1 MTFSLLASPTREGSN
16 RRRRDFGRGFAVLA
30 VLAII
35 AFPMLWATAA
45 QAQAARTWITGLGD
59 DANPC
64 SSSAPCKTFSGAL
77 AKTAVNGEINCLD
90 PGGFGPVTISKSVT
104 IDCHAVMGSILQGAN
119 TGIFIGFDAFA
130 PTDVRKTVNLRGL
143 SIQGS
148 DSGKVGIQISG
159 ANSAGS
165 AVSIEDCTINGEFGD
180 PGRGIFDLRSGGGDL
195 YISNTT
201 VRNVAAAGIAVAP
214 AAIGKPINATLDNVR
229 VYNTNAGLGAGT
241 GARLMINRSVF
252 SGNTIVGIEAD
263 GGSEV
268 NINDSVLAHNGIG
281 VQSGGTVRLSNSDI
295 SFNTT
300 GASGSVNTYSNNRFS
315 SNNDRGTLTAM
326 TPANS
331 TPSGLE

>member
-1 MTFSLLASPTREGSN
+1 MTLSLFSSPTRESSN
-16 RRRRDFGRGFAVLA
+16 RRRLDFGRGFATLA
-30 VLAII
+30 TLAII

-45 QAQAARTWITGLGD
+45 QAQATRTWITGLGD

-64 SSSAPCKTFSGAL
+64 SRSAPCKTFAGAL
-77 AKTAVNGEINCLD
+77 TKTAVNGEINCLD
-90 PGGFGPVTISKSVT
+90 PGGFGQVTISKSVT
-104 IDCHAVMGSILQGAN
+104 IDCHDVMGAILQGAN
-119 TGIFIGFDAFA
+119 TGIFIGFDNFA

-143 SIQGS
+143 SIQGA
-148 DSGKVGIQISG
+148 DYGKVGIQISG

-180 PGRGIFDLRSGGGDL
+180 PGRGIFDTRSGGGEL

-214 AAIGKPINATLDNVR
+214 ATIGKPINATIDNVR
-229 VYNTNAGLGAGT
+229 IQNASYGLAAGT
-241 GARLMINRSVF
+241 GARVMVNRSVF
-252 SGNTIVGIEAD
+252 SGNTTAGIEAD
-263 GGSEV
+263 SGTEV
-268 NINDSVLAHNGIG
+268 NVNDSVLAHNGIG
-281 VQSGGTVRLSNSDI
+281 VQSDGTVRLSNSDI

-300 GASGSVNTYSNNRFS
+300 GASGPVNTYSNNRFS

-331 TPSGLE
+331 TPSGLD